1 MTMTEAFGSVA
12 DVLAAFAPEK
22 IVDLKAPAPM
32 SKRVNKL
39 ISLKKEGNISA
50 EETLELERFLA
61 LNLFIS
67 LAKARARILL
77 KA

>member
-12 DVLAAFAPEK
+12 DVLAALAPEK
-22 IVDLKAPAPM
+22 IVGLKAPTPM
-32 SKRVNKL
+32 SKRVNAL
-39 ISLKKEGNISA
+39 IHLKKEGRIST

-67 LAKARARILL
+67 LAKARARVLL
-77 KA
+77 KV

>member
-1 MTMTEAFGSVA
+1 VTITKAFGSVA
-12 DVLAAFAPEK
+12 DALAALAPEK
-22 IVDLKAPAPM
+22 IVDLKASAPM

-39 ISLKKEGNISA
+39 ILLKKEERIST

-67 LAKARARILL
+67 LAKARARVVL